1 MVYPS
6 YVLNTVD
13 SAESSKYYSVNKH
26 NYDKVS
32 GLLASFLYHNYV
44 GKHLDLWGENFTF
57 WVENGYS

>member
-57 WVENGYS
+57 